1 MLRDDDLG
9 RFPYREK
16 LSEAIAVLYAQ
27 NNGLEHYIKSL
38 PLGSSVARTR
48 GSVIVANDLTGK
60 SSHKFDSDYLE
71 DATVVGR
78 QALFGGTI
86 TNAVVVVVERRVARF
101 LNRL

>member
-1 MLRDDDLG
+1 MTWADSR
-9 RFPYREK
+9 
-16 LSEAIAVLYAQ
+16 IAKNFQKQLLFCTLKIMAS
-27 NNGLEHYIKSL
+27 NYIKSL